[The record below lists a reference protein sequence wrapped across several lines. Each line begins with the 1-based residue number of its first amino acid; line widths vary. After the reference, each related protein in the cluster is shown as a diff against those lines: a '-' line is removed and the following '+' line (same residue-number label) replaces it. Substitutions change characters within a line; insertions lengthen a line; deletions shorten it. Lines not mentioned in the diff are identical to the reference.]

1 MWKYS
6 IPVGLVTL
14 LFAACNPIYINV
26 KRSKG
31 ALPYNE
37 EVNILSSYDTIPK
50 GAYELAFVKVKHN
63 GLGEGCK
70 YDELCNLA
78 QLEARK
84 IGGNIVQVMK
94 HNKYSFL
101 SDCHKITATIYYTN
115 DHLIVPVKKRE
126 EAKPETV
133 PSPVEPKLNNANDST
148 QNNIN
153 AKPNE

>member
-6 IPVGLVTL
+6 LTAAIALVLASCSPV
-14 LFAACNPIYINV
+14 YINV

-37 EVNILSSYDTIPK
+37 EVNILSSYDTIPQ
-50 GAYELAFVKVKHN
+50 GAYELAFVKIKHN

-94 HNKYSFL
+94 HNKYSLF
-101 SDCHKITATIYYTN
+101 SDCHRITATIYYSN
-115 DHLIVPVKKRE
+115 ERLIVPVKKKE
-126 EAKPETV
+126 NPLTNDT
-133 PSPVEPKLNNANDST
+133 PLQPVDST
-148 QNNIN
+148 NNNIKVN
-153 AKPNE
+153 PNE